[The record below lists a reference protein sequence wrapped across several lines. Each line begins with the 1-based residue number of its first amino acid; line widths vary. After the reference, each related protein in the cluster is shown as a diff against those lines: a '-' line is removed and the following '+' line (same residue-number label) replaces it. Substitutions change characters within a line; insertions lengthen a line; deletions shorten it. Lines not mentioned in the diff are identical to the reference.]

1 MRRYA
6 AALLLAV
13 IAASL
18 PAALTPASP
27 GAAATA
33 RAYIEA
39 RIEMSYETV
48 LIRLSLDQPA
58 STIEYNLSGVENPVL
73 AAFIKTDNGYVKGA
87 VENGVLVFRM
97 PSPVDRVNITILFG
111 DIYRI
116 RGENVTLTLPL
127 PLSPIGYNTTVE
139 GALQVRASKVT
150 YKKPAYGKV
159 QGTSIVFKNQTVPA
173 GTTIVAKG
181 DTNTYFIILATI
193 SQLHRRIIIH
203 KDWAE
208 YRDNITVKLLTDY
221 PIEHLAL
228 RLPADYEVLGVEAQL
243 GPYPRRYIQVKRRG
257 DLQLALITLLA
268 SPQERGQ
275 KTSIVLRLRTNNTAS
290 IDAYLGYGLYVNNY
304 TVEICVKGSASI
316 TPNPVKT
323 YRDGDYTCYILPE
336 KGPLILDNY
345 YPPVKVEAQVREE
358 SNIPYPLIALAA
370 AVVALI
376 GGYAYYSG
384 SRRRRGGEAILE
396 KLDEDKVSRIE
407 ELLARRE
414 ELYRALIDRLREMR
428 SKKAGTTK
436 IIRAIRDATRHDQR
450 YINEIK
456 RIAAGLGESG
466 AKLVAEMDRVT
477 GEIRSLL
484 SRLERA
490 EKAFK
495 AGRITKQEYNKQI
508 EEIEAE
514 IIRRA
519 EELASLIRLL
529 GP

>member
-18 PAALTPASP
+18 PAALISASP
-27 GAAATA
+27 GAATA
-33 RAYIEA
+33 KAYIEA

-48 LIRLSLDQPA
+48 LIRLSLDKPV

-73 AAFIKTDNGYVKGA
+73 AAFIKTGNGYVKGT

-97 PSPVDRVNITILFG
+97 PSPVDKANITILFG
-111 DIYRI
+111 RIYRI
-116 RGENVTLTLPL
+116 QGENLTLTLPV
-127 PLSPIGYNTTVE
+127 PLSPIGFNTTVD
-139 GALQVRASKVT
+139 GALEVRASKID
-150 YKKPAYGKV
+150 YKKPAYGKI
-159 QGTSIVFKNQTVPA
+159 QGTNILFKNQSVPA
-173 GTTIVAKG
+173 GTTMVASGATK
-181 DTNTYFIILATI
+181 TYFIILATI

-228 RLPADYEVLGVEAQL
+228 RLPASYKVLGVEAQL
-243 GPYPRRYIQVKRRG
+243 GPYPQRYIQVRRRG

-268 SPQERGQ
+268 SPQEHGQ
-275 KTSIVLRLRTNNTAS
+275 KTSIVLRLRTNSTTS
-290 IDAYLGYGLYVNNY
+290 LDAYLGYGLYVDNY
-304 TVEICVKGSASI
+304 TVEICVEGTASI
-316 TPNPVKT
+316 SPSPQKT
-323 YRDGDYTCYILPE
+323 YRDGAYTCYVLPK
-336 KGPLILDNY
+336 KGPLVLDNY
-345 YPPVKVEAQVREE
+345 YPPVEVRAQVREG
-358 SNIPYPLIALAA
+358 SNIPYPLIALVAA
-370 AVVALI
+370 IVALI

-384 SRRRRGGEAILE
+384 HRSRGGEAVLE
-396 KLDEDKVSRIE
+396 RLDEDKRARIE

-414 ELYRALIDRLREMR
+414 ELYRALIDRLRDMR
-428 SKKAGTTK
+428 GKKAGTTK
-436 IIRAIRDATRHDQR
+436 IIRAIREATRHDQR
-450 YINEIK
+450 YANEIK
-456 RIAAGLGESG
+456 RVAAGLGESG
-466 AKLVAEMDRVT
+466 AKLIAEMDRVT
-477 GEIRSLL
+477 GEIRNLL

-495 AGRITKQEYNKQI
+495 AGRLTKQEYNKQV

-514 IIRRA
+514 IIKRA
-519 EELASLIRLL
+519 EELASLARLL